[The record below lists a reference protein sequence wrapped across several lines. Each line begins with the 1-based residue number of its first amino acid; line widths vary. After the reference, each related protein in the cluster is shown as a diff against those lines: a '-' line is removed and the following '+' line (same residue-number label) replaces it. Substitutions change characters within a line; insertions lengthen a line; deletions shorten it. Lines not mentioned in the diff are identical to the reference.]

1 MRCRALSV
9 FVTLSATFFCG
20 FATPLTS
27 RWDEM
32 KVKHAWD
39 TVPNNWQTLGLPSN
53 QTTIDLHLAL
63 KSHREDALVEA
74 LYQVSDPKN
83 PKYVPPPPIRAS
95 VYPPVPLSH
104 GRYGAHLSRE
114 QVAEVV
120 APHQDTLDLVN
131 SWLEHYDIP
140 SSSISMTLG
149 GNWLMVVGVSVPQA
163 NRILGASYQLYQH
176 VETNDTVLRT
186 IGYSLPEVLHGH
198 ILTIVP
204 TTYFGSPLTEAT
216 RPQMYPSTGV
226 EAEAKAVLSRREE
239 GATPSYLRWL
249 YKTMGYV
256 PKATDRNALGIAGY
270 GGQFP
275 SPQDLKLFM
284 KEYRT
289 DGEDATFTV
298 TQINGGG
305 YDPENPGIEA
315 NLDIQYAEAIAYP
328 TRHIYYSTA
337 GTPDSPTDDPYLRWS
352 RYVIAQNDVDIPRT
366 ISTSYGG
373 YELTLP
379 WEYAVSVCDLF
390 GQLGLR
396 GVSVLFSTGDWGV
409 GDGDCLFKDSSG
421 KVSVQFIP
429 IFPATC
435 PWVTS
440 VGGTTGHD
448 PEVAASMS
456 GGGFSIFFPRQPYQ
470 ADAIYTFL
478 QNFGDKYS
486 GLYNPGGRGFPD
498 ISSQAIKL
506 SYVLGGKF
514 YFVSGTSGAAPVRLS
529 SSLLSATSTQL
540 AANAQTVAGSP
551 PLGFLNPWLYEAG
564 LPGLN
569 DITSGSNPGCNTDGF
584 PAVTGWDP
592 VTGLGTLDFE
602 KLEEIIDD
610 RLRNSGTS
618 GSRHEWT

>member
-9 FVTLSATFFCG
+9 LTTLSAAFLCG
-20 FATPLTS
+20 FAKPLAS
-27 RWDEM
+27 RWDGM

-39 TVPNNWQTLGLPSN
+39 AVPKNWETLGNPPN
-53 QTTIDLHLAL
+53 QTTIDLRLAL

-74 LYQVSDPKN
+74 LYEVSDPEH
-83 PKYVPPPPIRAS
+83 S
-95 VYPPVPLSH
+95 
-104 GRYGAHLSRE
+104 RYGAHLSKE

-120 APHQDTLDLVN
+120 APHLDTLELVN
-131 SWLEHYDIP
+131 SWLGHYDIP

-149 GNWLMVVGVSVPQA
+149 GNWLRVVGVSVSQA

-176 VETNDTVLRT
+176 VETNDMVLRT
-186 IGYSLPEVLHGH
+186 ISYSLPEVLHGH
-198 ILTIVP
+198 IQTIVP
-204 TTYFGSPLTEAT
+204 TTYFGSPLTEAMGP
-216 RPQMYPSTGV
+216 RVHLGTGV
-226 EAEAKAVLSRREE
+226 EARGKEGSALSSRGED
-239 GATPSYLRWL
+239 GITPSYLRSL
-249 YKTMGYV
+249 YKTSGYV
-256 PKATDRNALGIAGY
+256 PKATAKNALGIAGY
-270 GGQFP
+270 AGDFP
-275 SPQDLKLFM
+275 SPRDLAAFM

-298 TQINGGG
+298 TQVNGGE
-305 YDPENPGIEA
+305 YDPEDPGVEA
-315 NLDIQYAEAIAYP
+315 NLNIQYAEAMAYP
-328 TRHIYYSTA
+328 TRHIYYST
-337 GTPDSPTDDPYLRWS
+337 GGDLDDTVTLTDDPYLHWL
-352 RYVIAQNDVDIPRT
+352 RYMIAQDDVDIPRT

-373 YELTLP
+373 YEHELP
-379 WEYAVSVCDLF
+379 LEYVVSVCNLF

-435 PWVTS
+435 RDSVGPWVTS

-448 PEVAASMS
+448 PEVAASIS
-456 GGGFSIFFPRQPYQ
+456 GGGFSNYFPRQPYQ
-470 ADAIYTFL
+470 ANAVSTFL

-486 GLYNPGGRGFPD
+486 GLYNPEGRGFPD
-498 ISSQAIKL
+498 VSSQAIDFFM
-506 SYVLGGKF
+506 VLGGKF
-514 YFVSGTSGAAPVRLS
+514 YFASGTSGSAP
-529 SSLLSATSTQL
+529 
-540 AANAQTVAGSP
+540 TVAGIISLLNDYLISKGST
-551 PLGFLNPWLYEAG
+551 PLGFLNPWLYGAG

-592 VTGLGTLDFE
+592 VTGLGTLDFA

-618 GSRHEWT
+618 RTENQRST

>member
-9 FVTLSATFFCG
+9 LATLSAAFLCG
-20 FATPLTS
+20 SATLLTS

-39 TVPNNWQTLGLPSN
+39 TVPHSWQSLGHPPN

-74 LYQVSDPKN
+74 LYEVSYPTN
-83 PKYVPPPPIRAS
+83 PKYVPPPPIRAC
-95 VYPPVPLSH
+95 VYPPVPLSR
-104 GRYGAHLSRE
+104 GRYGAYVSRE

-120 APHQDTLDLVN
+120 APHSNTLDLVS
-131 SWLEHYDIP
+131 SWLENYDIP
-140 SSSISMTLG
+140 SSSISATL
-149 GNWLMVVGVSVPQA
+149 VPQP

-186 IGYSLPEVLHGH
+186 IGYSLPESLHEH
-198 ILTIVP
+198 VQTIVP
-204 TTYFGSPLTEAT
+204 TTYVSSPLTAAM
-216 RPQMYPSTGV
+216 RLQMYPSTGV
-226 EAEAKAVLSRREE
+226 EAQAKAVLLRREE
-239 GATPSYLRWL
+239 GVTPSYLRSL

-256 PKATDRNALGIAGY
+256 PKATDRNALGIADY

-275 SPQDLKLFM
+275 SPQDLALFM
-284 KEYRT
+284 GEYRT
-289 DGEDATFTV
+289 DEEGTTFTV
-298 TQINGGG
+298 TQVNGGG
-305 YDPENPGIEA
+305 YDPGDPGIEA
-315 NLDIQYAEAIAYP
+315 NLIIQYAEAMACP
-328 TRHIYYSTA
+328 TRYIYYNTG
-337 GTPDSPTDDPYLRWS
+337 GTPYSRIDDPYLCWLL
-352 RYVIAQNDVDIPRT
+352 YVIAQDNVDIPRT

-373 YELTLP
+373 YEQIMPL
-379 WEYAVSVCDLF
+379 EYVISVCTLF

-396 GVSVLFSTGDWGV
+396 GVSVLFSTGDCV
-409 GDGDCLFKDSSG
+409 FRDRSG
-421 KVSVQFIP
+421 ETSVQFLP

-448 PEVAASMS
+448 PEVAASIS
-456 GGGFSIFFPRQPYQ
+456 GGGSSIYFPRQPYQ
-470 ADAIYTFL
+470 ADVISTFL

-498 ISSQAIKL
+498 ISSQVLKL
-506 SYVLGGKF
+506 SYVLKGKF
-514 YFVSGTSGAAPVRLS
+514 QFASGVALYLCVFPTSLCPAS
-529 SSLLSATSTQL
+529 STQL
-540 AANAQTVAGSP
+540 VANAQTVAGVISLLNDYLISKGST
-551 PLGFLNPWLYEAG
+551 PLGFLNPWLYGAG

-584 PAVTGWDP
+584 PAVAGL
-592 VTGLGTLDFE
+592 GSCLGTLDFA
-602 KLEEIIDD
+602 KLEEIIAGPAD

-618 GSRHEWT
+618 RTENKRST

>member
-9 FVTLSATFFCG
+9 LATLSAPFLCG
-20 FATPLTS
+20 FATPLAS
-27 RWDEM
+27 RWDKM

-39 TVPNNWQTLGLPSN
+39 AVPNNWQTLGHPSN

-63 KSHREDALVEA
+63 KSHREDALVKA
-74 LYQVSDPKN
+74 LYEVSDPKN
-83 PKYVPPPPIRAS
+83 PK
-95 VYPPVPLSH
+95 
-104 GRYGAHLSRE
+104 YGAHLSRE

-186 IGYSLPEVLHGH
+186 ISYSLPEALHGH
-198 ILTIVP
+198 VQTIVP
-204 TTYFGSPLTEAT
+204 TTYFSSPLTEAM

-226 EAEAKAVLSRREE
+226 EAQAKAVLSRREE
-239 GATPSYLRWL
+239 GVTPSYLRSL
-249 YKTMGYV
+249 YKTLGYV

-270 GGQFP
+270 GGDFP
-275 SPQDLKLFM
+275 SPQDLALFM
-284 KEYRT
+284 EEYRT
-289 DGEDATFTV
+289 DGEDATFIV

-305 YDPENPGIEA
+305 YDPANPSLEA
-315 NLDIQYAEAIAYP
+315 NLEIQYAEAMAYP
-328 TRHIYYSTA
+328 TRHIYYSTT
-337 GTPDSPTDDPYLRWS
+337 GTPNSLIDDPYIRWL
-352 RYVIAQNDVDIPRT
+352 RYVIAQDDVDIPRT

-373 YELTLP
+373 YEHTLP
-379 WEYAVSVCDLF
+379 QEYAVSACTLF

-396 GVSVLFSTGDWGV
+396 GVSVLFASGDDGV
-409 GDGDCLFKDSSG
+409 GDGDCLVQSSSG
-421 KVSVQFIP
+421 ELSVQFLP
-429 IFPATC
+429 VFPATC

-440 VGGTTGHD
+440 VGGTTGQD
-448 PEVAASMS
+448 PEVAASLS
-456 GGGFSIFFPRQPYQ
+456 GGGFSIFFLRQTYQ

-478 QNFGDKYS
+478 QHLGDKHS
-486 GLYNPGGRGFPD
+486 GLYSPLGRGYPD
-498 ISSQAIKL
+498 ISSQAVKFFM
-506 SYVLGGKF
+506 VLGGQIGHT
-514 YFVSGTSGAAPVRLS
+514 SGTSGSVP
-529 SSLLSATSTQL
+529 
-540 AANAQTVAGSP
+540 TVAGIISLLNDYLISKGST
-551 PLGFLNPWLYEAG
+551 PLGFLNPWLYGAG

-618 GSRHEWT
+618 STQNQRST

>member
-1 MRCRALSV
+1 MRCHALSV
-9 FVTLSATFFCG
+9 LATLSAALLCG
-20 FATPLTS
+20 LATPLAS
-27 RWDEM
+27 RWDGM

-39 TVPNNWQTLGLPSN
+39 AVPKNWQSLGHPPN
-53 QTTIDLHLAL
+53 QTTINLHLAL
-63 KSHREDALVEA
+63 KSHREDAMVEA
-74 LYQVSDPKN
+74 LYEVSDPQH
-83 PKYVPPPPIRAS
+83 S
-95 VYPPVPLSH
+95 
-104 GRYGAHLSRE
+104 RYGAHLSKE

-120 APHQDTLDLVN
+120 APHPDTLEIVS
-131 SWLEHYDIP
+131 SWLGHYNIP

-149 GNWLMVVGVSVPQA
+149 GNWLRVVGVSVSQA

-186 IGYSLPEVLHGH
+186 ISYSLPEVLHGH
-198 ILTIVP
+198 IQTIVP

-216 RPQMYPSTGV
+216 RPRAHFSTGV
-226 EAEAKAVLSRREE
+226 EARGKAGSVLSNRDEH
-239 GATPSYLRWL
+239 GVTPSYLRWL
-249 YKTMGYV
+249 YKTSGYV

-270 GGQFP
+270 AGDFP

-305 YDPENPGIEA
+305 YDPANPTLEA
-315 NLDIQYAEAIAYP
+315 NLDIQYAEAMAYP
-328 TRHIYYSTA
+328 TPHIYYSTA
-337 GTPDSPTDDPYLRWS
+337 GTPYSPTDDPYLRWL
-352 RYVIAQNDVDIPRT
+352 RYMIIQNNVDIPRT
-366 ISTSYGG
+366 ISTSYAG
-373 YELTLP
+373 YEHTVPL
-379 WEYAVSVCDLF
+379 EYAVSVCNLF

-396 GVSVLFSTGDWGV
+396 GVSVLFATGDYGV
-409 GDGDCLFKDSSG
+409 GNGNCLFQDSSG
-421 KVSVQFIP
+421 KVSVQFLP

-448 PEVAASMS
+448 PEVAASIS
-456 GGGFSIFFPRQPYQ
+456 GGGFSNYFPRQPYQ
-470 ADAIYTFL
+470 ANAVSTFL
-478 QNFGDKYS
+478 QNFGDKHR
-486 GLYNPGGRGFPD
+486 GLYNPEGRGFPD
-498 ISSQAIKL
+498 VSSQAIYFL
-506 SYVLGGKF
+506 MVLGGKF
-514 YFVSGTSGAAPVRLS
+514 YFASGTSGSAPTVAGII
-529 SSLLSATSTQL
+529 SLLNDYLISK
-540 AANAQTVAGSP
+540 GSP
-551 PLGFLNPWLYEAG
+551 PLGFLNPWLYGTG

-584 PAVTGWDP
+584 SAIAGWDP

-618 GSRHEWT
+618 RTQNQRST